1 MKISD
6 AIQYVSLESTAPL
19 YWSVRHSHKSS
30 GFQYP
35 QLINIFGL
43 LYIFGNIYSAQC
55 AVCTVQWPCGI
66 LAIAVKTLF
75 HGKTIFL
82 RLFFLYSFRKKTW
95 KVVSLSISGTRNS
108 IFWTLKI
115 GQNDPEI
122 PNLEFENLGVLENQV
137 FLPTEQAGTNICWM
151 IYQDINFK
159 ICLM

>member
-66 LAIAVKTLF
+66 LAIAVKTCFAF
-75 HGKTIFL
+75 HF
-82 RLFFLYSFRKKTW
+82 
-95 KVVSLSISGTRNS
+95 
-108 IFWTLKI
+108 
-115 GQNDPEI
+115 P
-122 PNLEFENLGVLENQV
+122 VLETL
-137 FLPTEQAGTNICWM
+137 FLEH
-151 IYQDINFK
+151 
-159 ICLM
+159 

>member
-66 LAIAVKTLF
+66 LAIAVKTCFAFHFPALETLF
-75 HGKTIFL
+75 LEHSKSVKMT
-82 RLFFLYSFRKKTW
+82 RK
-95 KVVSLSISGTRNS
+95 SQI
-108 IFWTLKI
+108 
-115 GQNDPEI
+115 
-122 PNLEFENLGVLENQV
+122 
-137 FLPTEQAGTNICWM
+137 
-151 IYQDINFK
+151 
-159 ICLM
+159 